1 MKKQMVTLVALVS
14 MLSVQANVVPNTA
27 ELIKTPQT
35 SNIRFVQK
43 NELGNYFTVT
53 LHSNAPT
60 QGKFSIYNQNGEV
73 IYTCNYRNNTLQK
86 TILLT
91 ADVDLNDT
99 LTLQF
104 EEGKKRITQ
113 VLDAVKLIPQTQ
125 VIVGNIWEDEE

>member
-35 SNIRFVQK
+35 GNIRFVQK
-43 NELGNYFTVT
+43 NELGNYFKVT
-53 LHSNAPT
+53 LPANAPT
-60 QGKFSIYNQNGEV
+60 QGKFSIYNQNGELL
-73 IYTCNYRNNTLQK
+73 YTCSYANNTLQK

-91 ADVDLNDT
+91 EDVDLNDT

-104 EEGKKRITQ
+104 EQGKKRIVQ
-113 VLDAVKLIPQTQ
+113 VLDATLLIPKTQ
-125 VIVGNIWEDEE
+125 VIVGSIWEDEQ